1 MEISPGSMSLQMQP
15 RVWEPNFAAPWKGG
29 EIGRAREDRF
39 LPRPLWG
46 AETHLQITWGCAR
59 NLACP
64 RLPSLAPPELKH
76 LSSFSTSIRSTASSK
91 ERRFF
96 SQIES
101 DKGRLRVDHGFIGSS
116 S

>member
-64 RLPSLAPPELKH
+64 RLPSLAPPELKD
-76 LSSFSTSIRSTASSK
+76 LSSFSISMRSTASS
-91 ERRFF
+91 E
-96 SQIES
+96 ES
-101 DKGRLRVDHGFIGSS
+101 TTGAFPNLSKLIAAGVSCGSGKRP
-116 S
+116 